1 MDEVERPME
10 NWEVMVG
17 TGERWV
23 PKFFLNVF
31 FLTFVSLYL
40 DFFLTR
46 CVPGDEANCG
56 DGGQASDA
64 KLSFP
69 KGLAISVDKTMYISD
84 GKNIRVVFQNGKIDT
99 LIGTHSTHH
108 NLKPIGCLSPYLV
121 SEVELHWPTKLALS
135 PLDSSLHIVDD
146 SQVLRL
152 TPDLRLSIVAGR
164 SMQCSQPLN
173 HTEAQRTKFGPIV
186 DIGFSQD
193 GALFVAEKTGRRVTA
208 VQRISY
214 LGSVKQVVGDP
225 WGPGCICE
233 AGNCS
238 LCAQAAPL
246 LASQV
251 AFKVLSAFAVSPEG
265 NLHIADNKAL
275 QIFTVKP
282 VVPAPDAA
290 GLSKVV
296 DMSEGEV
303 YTFNKFGQHLKTE
316 ALETGATKYSFE
328 YSKSS
333 GFGKLLKVSDS
344 MGNKI
349 LLQRDYTHQVQVIEN
364 TFGQKYSTK
373 MNSLGKLQSFQ
384 ITKRKEVKF
393 KYRKNDFL
401 LESVSFSNGDVFLY
415 EYSAVG
421 SVMRAIGP
429 TGESF
434 ALTMD
439 PLCLTGS
446 DTVAGLCLVGRRNGR
461 LVMNI
466 TTTAEGERRVTGW
479 MVVRNIEIILFL
491 LLQNL
496 IASPP
501 SR

>member
-1 MDEVERPME
+1 MTNSERHQVWRILKVDDVERPME

-17 TGERWV
+17 TGER
-23 PKFFLNVF
+23 
-31 FLTFVSLYL
+31 
-40 DFFLTR
+40 
-46 CVPGDEANCG
+46 CVPGDEDRCG
-56 DGGQASDA
+56 DGGQASQA

-152 TPDLRLSIVAGR
+152 TPDLRLSIIAGR
-164 SMQCSQPLN
+164 SMQCSEPLN

-214 LGSVKQVVGDP
+214 LGSVKEVVGEP

-233 AGNCS
+233 AGNCT
-238 LCAQAAPL
+238 LCAQNAPL

-265 NLHIADNKAL
+265 NLHVADNKAL

-282 VVPAPDAA
+282 VVPGPDAG

-296 DMSEGEV
+296 DVVEGEV
-303 YTFNKFGQHLKTE
+303 YTFNKFGQHLTTE

-373 MNSLGKLQSFQ
+373 MNSLGKLHSFQ

-393 KYRKNDFL
+393 NYRKNDFL
-401 LESVSFSNGDVFLY
+401 LESVAFSNGDVFLY
-415 EYSAVG
+415 EYSKVG
-421 SVMRAIGP
+421 SLVRAIGP

-439 PLCLTGS
+439 PNCLAGIETA
-446 DTVAGLCLVGRRNGR
+446 AGLCLIGHRNGR
-461 LVMNI
+461 LVLNI
-466 TTTAEGERRVTGW
+466 TSTAEGESYATG
-479 MVVRNIEIILFL
+479 
-491 LLQNL
+491 
-496 IASPP
+496 
-501 SR
+501 